1 MKNKEY
7 IVSIAVTGR
16 VHVALDSEE
25 VKKALA
31 PSKKTVTIEDLFGA
45 ANDIVSDFDFGPLD
59 DIDWE
64 PVNIETPDGNIIDYD
79 TLPYPQIED

>member
-7 IVSIAVTGR
+7 VVSIAVTGR

-25 VKKALA
+25 VKTLGD
-31 PSKKTVTIEDLFGA
+31 SKKTVTIEDLFGA

-64 PVNIETPDGNIIDYD
+64 PVNIETPDGNIIDYG
-79 TLPYPQIED
+79 TLPYPHI

>member
-1 MKNKEY
+1 MKTKKY

-25 VKKALA
+25 VKKALD
-31 PSKKTVTIEDLFGA
+31 PSENAVTIEDLFGA
-45 ANDIVSDFDFGPLD
+45 ANDIVSDFDFGPLE

-64 PVNIETPDGNIIDYD
+64 PVNIETPDGNIIDYG
-79 TLPYPQIED
+79 TLPYPQI

>member
-25 VKKALA
+25 VKKALN

-79 TLPYPQIED
+79 TLPYPQIEN